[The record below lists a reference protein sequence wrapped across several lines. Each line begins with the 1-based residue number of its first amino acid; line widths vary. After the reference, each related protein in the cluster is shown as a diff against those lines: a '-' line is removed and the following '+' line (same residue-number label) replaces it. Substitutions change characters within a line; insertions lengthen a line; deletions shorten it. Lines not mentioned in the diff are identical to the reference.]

1 MNNNIPMST
10 LIKDLNNSKLNN
22 IGEGIYPER
31 DINLDEIIDNQNI
44 LDNKFISYLI
54 NNCNLDCSSDIPSIN
69 ILIKYYLTFIYNGIF
84 PQKCKNKKIIPIIRL
99 IHIIGIIFLC
109 IGCFFPQKILKY
121 HIFFCLKTLI
131 LWDILDDKC
140 YMSLLIKKIGDLKI
154 YTRLIPINTS
164 VCKGTVLSVM
174 LISILG
180 IITPEYSIFKI
191 ISSII
196 DYLKKYS

>member
-1 MNNNIPMST
+1 
-10 LIKDLNNSKLNN
+10 
-22 IGEGIYPER
+22 
-31 DINLDEIIDNQNI
+31 
-44 LDNKFISYLI
+44 
-54 NNCNLDCSSDIPSIN
+54 
-69 ILIKYYLTFIYNGIF
+69 
-84 PQKCKNKKIIPIIRL
+84 
-99 IHIIGIIFLC
+99 
-109 IGCFFPQKILKY
+109 
-121 HIFFCLKTLI
+121 
-131 LWDILDDKC
+131 
-140 YMSLLIKKIGDLKI
+140 MSLLIKKIGDLKI